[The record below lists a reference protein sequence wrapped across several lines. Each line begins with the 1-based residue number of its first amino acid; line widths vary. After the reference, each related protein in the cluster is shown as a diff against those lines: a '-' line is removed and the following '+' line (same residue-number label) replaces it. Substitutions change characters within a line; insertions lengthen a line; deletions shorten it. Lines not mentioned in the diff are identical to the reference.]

1 MKKETDPTIKKLR
14 HRKNQVFAALI
25 IFNILVLIFF
35 LRLIIPT
42 VEMTFRPVPEELFT
56 GEYVLADVLEKRT
69 YFSRG
74 TAHLSSYCF
83 KAESGENFIIE
94 FVDTVEE
101 FEAGKTYSLSY
112 SKELFGNV
120 IYTASDGEN
129 TIISEADQIARRKSL
144 KEGFPELLIMV
155 LISFIALVSVTNI
168 SAAVII
174 KKEFKEINQKVNLR
188 RKRMARA
195 RKN

>member
-1 MKKETDPTIKKLR
+1 MKKETDSTIKKLR

-42 VEMTFRPVPEELFT
+42 VEMTFRPIPEELFT

-69 YFSRG
+69 YFARG
-74 TAHLSSYCF
+74 ASHLSSYYF

-94 FVDTVEE
+94 IHNSIGK
-101 FEAGKTYSLSY
+101 FEKGKTYTLTY
-112 SKELFGNV
+112 SDEMFGDIV
-120 IYTASDGEN
+120 YTASDGEN
-129 TIISEADQIARRKSL
+129 TIISEEDQTARRESL
-144 KEGFPELLIMV
+144 KEGFSELLIMV
-155 LISFIALVSVTNI
+155 LISFIALESVTNI

>member
-1 MKKETDPTIKKLR
+1 MKKETDPTILKLR
-14 HRKNQVFAALI
+14 NRKNKVFAALI

-42 VEMTFRPVPEELFT
+42 VEMTFRPIPEELFT

-69 YFSRG
+69 YFRG

-83 KAESGENFIIE
+83 KAESGEKFIIE

-144 KEGFPELLIMV
+144 KEGFPELLIVV
-155 LISFIALVSVTNI
+155 LISFIALESVTNI

-174 KKEFKEINQKVNLR
+174 KKEFKEINQKANLR